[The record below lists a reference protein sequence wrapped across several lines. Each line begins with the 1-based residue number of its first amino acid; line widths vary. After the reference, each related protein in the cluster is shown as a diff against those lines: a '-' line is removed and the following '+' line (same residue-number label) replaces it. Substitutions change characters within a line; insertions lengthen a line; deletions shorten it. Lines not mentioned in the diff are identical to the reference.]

1 APGSL
6 VGVPGEGGAGV
17 DLAAAG
23 ADVTNSGSITGG
35 DAHTIAGA
43 GIASDNGGRITNQLG
58 GSIVGGDTL
67 DNYTTGGSGIVA
79 ATIGTQTFVIDNA
92 GTIRGGTGAQASGGY
107 SGNGT
112 GGTGIQAS
120 GNLTLGNG
128 GLIEGGQGGSN
139 GGGGRG
145 GTGIAITV
153 ASGEQA
159 NITNRSGGVIR
170 GGYGGVPGNG
180 NYGGYGIVANGNV
193 AIVNQSG
200 ASILGDDGG
209 LSDISTSGGT
219 AIVATGG
226 ASIDNSGTIAGT
238 GGIDAGTAIAA
249 NAASIVN
256 RTGGTIQGG
265 NGQDAN
271 AGAAAI
277 VATGQTSIDNG
288 GHLVGGVSSAD
299 GTQAAAVVLF
309 GGGNTL
315 LLRAGSSIT
324 GSVLSNSGSGAGGDS
339 FILGGDANA
348 AGGNTFDAG
357 TASGFASYQKA
368 GVSTWTLTGTG
379 SAAQNWSIA
388 AGILVGDSSSVVGN
402 IDDGAA
408 LVFDQ
413 AADGNFSGIVSG
425 SGSLT
430 KSGTGVLTLTAD
442 NTYAGGTAINAGTLS
457 VFGDNNLGDSA
468 GAVGIDNATLQA
480 NDWFASARAFIL
492 TNYAHID
499 TQRYNVTLSGPIT
512 ANGYG
517 ILYKDGT
524 GTLTLTGQANSYQG
538 TVIDAGTLALSGGG
552 VANGSLSIA
561 GGATFDISQT
571 TAGASTGPL
580 GGTGTV
586 ALGGQT
592 LTVNLGSSNWSF
604 DGVLADGGIGGGTG
618 GSVMI
623 ADDRG
628 IATLTG
634 TNTYTGSTTIVAGTL
649 TLTGTGSIAAS
660 SGLVDNGT
668 FDISGTGAGARI
680 ASLGGIGAV
689 TLGSQV
695 LTLTHAH
702 DSFAGAI
709 AGSGGLALE
718 DGRQVLNGIN
728 TYTGLTVLRGGA
740 LIVGDDTH
748 AGAVIAGNARVDSG
762 ATLGGHGR
770 VGGDVNLQVSSHL
783 APGAS
788 IGTLTIGG
796 NLVAASG
803 SSLDYEFGAPGA
815 DFHTFGAGD
824 SVTVGGNL
832 ELDGAVLNVADTGGM
847 EAGLY
852 NVFRWGGSLT
862 ETNGGLAFGSTPAG
876 SILQLQ
882 TLTADKQ
889 INLFVTTGLTLN
901 IWNANG
907 EASASRMGGGSGNWT
922 TSAPLW
928 TDTQANLTS
937 TMQPQPGF
945 AIFGGTAGTVTLD
958 ASAGAVSATSLQFAS
973 DGYTLTG
980 DTLTLVADTGMPVVR
995 VGDGSSAGAGM
1006 TATIGNVLAGSAG
1019 LIKADLGTLVL
1030 ASANTYTGGTFVDGG
1045 TLSVSGDGN
1054 LGAASG
1060 AITLD
1065 GGTLRV
1071 TGTAFQHTVRTLTLG
1086 DAGGGL
1092 NIADAGNTFTVDQAL
1107 SGNGSLTKRGAG
1119 TLVLTGANTYTGG
1132 TSVVAGTLVGDATSL
1147 RGAIT
1152 DDATLSFVQATN
1164 GSFDGTLSGRG
1175 TLLKSGTGTLTI
1187 NGTNPFAGA
1196 TTVQAGTLVVGDD
1209 SHAAATLGGTVTV
1222 AADATL
1228 GGIGTLGGLDLAGT
1242 LSPGNSVGTLHVSGD
1257 ATIQQ
1262 GANLRIEATPD
1273 GHADQ
1278 LAVGGK
1284 VAIQGGS
1291 ALVLAQSGNWAPR
1304 TDYTIVTAAGGVS
1317 GQFASASSSL
1327 AFLDPVLSYSA
1338 NAVNLS
1344 LQRNDVGFAD
1354 AGVTPNQKAAAHG
1367 AESLGWGTPVY
1378 DALVKLDVP
1387 QARRA
1392 FDQLSGEI
1400 YPSTLAALTEDDR
1413 YLRDAVNRHLLGLG
1427 EGVDGRTAD
1436 GTGAWLSTWG
1446 HWGRDDGD
1454 SNAASLRANGSG
1466 LLLGVDRSVGT
1477 DSRLGLL
1484 LGHGQN
1490 SMDVA
1495 GRTSS
1500 AHVLNHQ
1507 LGVYGDTAFG
1517 ALRLR
1522 AAAVHAWQDVDT
1534 QRTVAFPGFDERLAS
1549 RRHLRTDQ
1557 AYVEAGYRFTTSHGH
1572 QWEPFVN
1579 LARTQQHAEAAREHG
1594 GQAALAVA
1602 AADPSVNS
1610 AALGLRDTFTSQA
1623 GVHVQASLAW
1633 QHGWGDLASKDDM
1646 RFVAGGDSFVIA
1658 GVPLSHHALL
1668 ANLGIDFQVARNVT
1682 VDASYLGQFASGYRD
1697 QGARMGLTVTF

>member
-1 APGSL
+1 MNRTYRLVWNRALRVMQVASELATQPRQGDTAATASRRPRRLLAVACAVALSASLAPLPAWATVGGSQGGIGGSGGGAYGGSGGNGNGTGGGGGSGLAGDPSSNGNGGAGGHGGSAISAGGAGGSVGATTIGTTSVTGGNGMDGQTDPGTSFMSGGGGGGGDGVYTADTNLVVGAGLIITGGNGGNAGNGDRIGGGGGGGGAGLVALSDATVLDNAGSILGGNGGNGGNGQWSGGGGGGGDGILMSGANDNLTNSGQIIGGAGGAAGPAPGSL
-6 VGVPGEGGAGV
+6 VGAPGEGGAGI

-35 DAHTIAGA
+35 NAHILAGA

-79 ATIGTQTFVIDNA
+79 ATIGAQTFVIDNA

-145 GTGIAITV
+145 GIGIAITV

-170 GGYGGVPGNG
+170 GGYGGVPGTG

-200 ASILGDDGG
+200 AAILGDDGG

-238 GGIDAGTAIAA
+238 GGIYAGTAISA

-256 RTGGTIQGG
+256 HTGGTIQGG
-265 NGQDAN
+265 NGQGAN

-277 VATGQTSIDNG
+277 IASGQTSIDNS

-299 GTQAAAVVLF
+299 GTQAAAVVLV

-324 GSVLSNSGSGAGGDS
+324 GSVLSSSGSGAGGDS

-368 GVSTWTLTGTG
+368 GASTWTLTGTG

-388 AGILVGDSSSVVGN
+388 AGILVGDSSSLVGN

-430 KSGTGVLTLTAD
+430 KSGTGVLTLT
-442 NTYAGGTAINAGTLS
+442 
-457 VFGDNNLGDSA
+457 
-468 GAVGIDNATLQA
+468 
-480 NDWFASARAFIL
+480 
-492 TNYAHID
+492 
-499 TQRYNVTLSGPIT
+499 
-512 ANGYG
+512 
-517 ILYKDGT
+517 
-524 GTLTLTGQANSYQG
+524 
-538 TVIDAGTLALSGGG
+538 
-552 VANGSLSIA
+552 
-561 GGATFDISQT
+561 
-571 TAGASTGPL
+571 
-580 GGTGTV
+580 
-586 ALGGQT
+586 
-592 LTVNLGSSNWSF
+592 
-604 DGVLADGGIGGGTG
+604 
-618 GSVMI
+618 
-623 ADDRG
+623 
-628 IATLTG
+628 G
-634 TNTYTGSTTIVAGTL
+634 TNTYGGRTTIHAGAL
-649 TLTGTGSIAAS
+649 ALTGTGSIATS
-660 SGLVDNGT
+660 SGLLDDGT
-668 FDISGTGAGARI
+668 FDISGTSAGARI
-680 ASLGGIGAV
+680 ASLGGSGTV
-689 TLGSQV
+689 MLGGQT
-695 LTLTHAH
+695 LTLTSAH
-702 DSFAGAI
+702 DSFAG
-709 AGSGGLALE
+709 
-718 DGRQVLNGIN
+718 
-728 TYTGLTVLRGGA
+728 
-740 LIVGDDTH
+740 
-748 AGAVIAGNARVDSG
+748 VIAG
-762 ATLGGHGR
+762 
-770 VGGDVNLQVSSHL
+770 
-783 APGAS
+783 
-788 IGTLTIGG
+788 
-796 NLVAASG
+796 
-803 SSLDYEFGAPGA
+803 
-815 DFHTFGAGD
+815 
-824 SVTVGGNL
+824 
-832 ELDGAVLNVADTGGM
+832 DG
-847 EAGLY
+847 
-852 NVFRWGGSLT
+852 
-862 ETNGGLAFGSTPAG
+862 
-876 SILQLQ
+876 
-882 TLTADKQ
+882 K
-889 INLFVTTGLTLN
+889 
-901 IWNANG
+901 
-907 EASASRMGGGSGNWT
+907 
-922 TSAPLW
+922 
-928 TDTQANLTS
+928 
-937 TMQPQPGF
+937 
-945 AIFGGTAGTVTLD
+945 
-958 ASAGAVSATSLQFAS
+958 
-973 DGYTLTG
+973 
-980 DTLTLVADTGMPVVR
+980 
-995 VGDGSSAGAGM
+995 
-1006 TATIGNVLAGSAG
+1006 
-1019 LIKADLGTLVL
+1019 LVL
-1030 ASANTYTGGTFVDGG
+1030 EGG
-1045 TLSVSGDGN
+1045 
-1054 LGAASG
+1054 
-1060 AITLD
+1060 
-1065 GGTLRV
+1065 R
-1071 TGTAFQHTVRTLTLG
+1071 Q
-1086 DAGGGL
+1086 
-1092 NIADAGNTFTVDQAL
+1092 
-1107 SGNGSLTKRGAG
+1107 
-1119 TLVLTGANTYTGG
+1119 VLTGANTYTGG

-1147 RGAIT
+1147 RGAIN
-1152 DDATLSFVQATN
+1152 DDATLSFVQAVN
-1164 GSFDGTLSGRG
+1164 ASFDGTLSGRG

-1209 SHAAATLGGTVTV
+1209 SHATATLGGTVTV
-1222 AADATL
+1222 ATDATL

-1257 ATIQQ
+1257 ATIQH
-1262 GANLRIEATPD
+1262 GASLRIEATPD

-1284 VAIQGGS
+1284 IAIQGGS

-1354 AGVTPNQKAAAHG
+1354 AGITPNQKAAAQG
-1367 AESLGWGTPVY
+1367 AESRGWGTPVY

-1400 YPSTLAALTEDDR
+1400 YPTTLAALAEDDR
-1413 YLRDAVNRHLLGLG
+1413 YVRDAINRHLLGLG

-1436 GTGAWLSTWG
+1436 GTSAWLSTWG

-1507 LGVYGDTAFG
+1507 LGVYGDTASG

-1534 QRTVAFPGFDERLAS
+1534 QRTAAFSGFDERLAS

-1610 AALGLRDTFTSQA
+1610 ATLGLRDTFTSQA